1 VLVALALVAC
11 KQRGAAE
18 PTLRIDLEPNERVC
32 NQMQAL
38 CNVARP
44 ECERSRL
51 SMRANYGDAAL
62 KAYDACYLRETSCYG
77 ASGCMTEGAA
87 ANGFVNL
94 LEKPK

>member
-1 VLVALALVAC
+1 
-11 KQRGAAE
+11 
-18 PTLRIDLEPNERVC
+18 
-32 NQMQAL
+32 
-38 CNVARP
+38 
-44 ECERSRL
+44 
-51 SMRANYGDAAL
+51 MRANYGDAAL